1 MPHTALRR
9 HRLERGLDQAHV
21 AKLVGV
27 SQASI
32 SHYESGASYP
42 LSVDVQRALRNLFG
56 VPVPTLFAP
65 DPGTTN
71 AAPKGGVA

>member
-1 MPHTALRR
+1 MTHTALRR
-9 HRLERGLDQAHV
+9 YRLERGLDQAHV

-42 LSVDVQRALRNLFG
+42 LQPRVQRATQPFRRAG
-56 VPVPTLFAP
+56 AGAVCGRA
-65 DPGTTN
+65 
-71 AAPKGGVA
+71 